1 MFLELLLARGLST
14 PQAIEAFFHPNIE
27 NLHDPF
33 LMKDMERAVVRLA
46 RAMDEQESILVYG
59 DYDVDGTTA
68 VSIVYSFLGELGM
81 ELGVYIP
88 DRYREGYGISEA
100 GVLYA
105 AENDFTLII
114 ALDCGIKAYKQIELA
129 NSLGVDVIVCDHHFP
144 DAELPPAYA
153 VLDPKRSDCPYP
165 CKSLSGAGV
174 GFKLLQAL
182 SLRRGYPLQNLF
194 RHLDLLAISI
204 AADLVEIE
212 DENRIL
218 ATEGLHRLN
227 TNPSPGIQALK
238 NVTGIGKREIDV
250 QDIIFRLGPRI
261 NAAGRMMNG
270 SIAVELFTSPDS
282 ETAALYAQIMNSS
295 NIERQGI
302 DRMITNDAIAMLAR
316 DPAQK
321 DRQTTVLY
329 NGHWHKGVI
338 GIVASRLVDIYYRPT
353 VVLTKLNGII
363 SGSVRSITGFDVYE
377 VISECSDLLESYGGH
392 KQAVGLTML
401 PENIERF
408 KERFEQLVAQ
418 KISQQQKSPT
428 LEIDALITFDDLR
441 PSFIRTLEAFAP
453 YGQGNPA
460 PIFALQNVPADPNAR
475 LFGRNHEHIKF
486 SIGRGRTS
494 PTFTAIAY
502 QQATALKTVQQQP
515 FDICFTIE
523 TNKSHSP
530 SAIQLN
536 VKDIIP
542 A

>member
-14 PQAIEAFFHPNIE
+14 PQAIEAFFHPDLE

-194 RHLDLLAISI
+194 RHLDLLTISI

-227 TNPSPGIQALK
+227 TKPSPGIQALK

-329 NGHWHKGVI
+329 NGQWHKGVI

-363 SGSVRSITGFDVYE
+363 SGSVRSIAGFDIYE

-401 PENIERF
+401 PENIDRF
-408 KERFEQLVAQ
+408 KERFEQLVAL
-418 KISQQQKSPT
+418 KISKEQKSPT

-460 PIFALQNVPADPNAR
+460 PIFALQNVPADPSAR

-486 SIGRGRTS
+486 SIGRGLTN